1 VLVCSTVLHLLE
13 GKGNECGFVPR
24 RSRVGTNAF
33 RGLALWTVERKSLP
47 NVLGE
52 HRAEVPAW
60 WGRKGDDAPSAWLL
74 RRDIT

>member
-1 VLVCSTVLHLLE
+1 MLVCSTVLHLLE

-52 HRAEVPAW
+52 HRAACVRIVRP
-60 WGRKGDDAPSAWLL
+60 KG
-74 RRDIT
+74 